1 MQENN
6 STQRTKREQG
16 LDFGGTVIGR
26 CYHMFETHT
35 GLDNHKDY
43 IYENDQEMKERF
55 DRFESL
61 EWEERYKKKCQK
73 MLDEKNK

>member
-6 STQRTKREQG
+6 GVQKTRKE
-16 LDFGGTVIGR
+16 LHMNFGGVLGR
-26 CYHMFETHT
+26 CYHVFETHT

-43 IYENDQEMKERF
+43 IYENDEEMKERF
-55 DRFESL
+55 YRLEGM
-61 EWEERYKKKCQK
+61 EWEEQYKKKCQK